1 MHVAGGEY
9 TLQPVTAC
17 ILTSVIHGTDCLGN
31 TGVWNE
37 HLPNNRSSFWRGKI
51 FIPNA
56 SWCVRAC
63 KNSMCKRPTSAVP
76 RKQPAWNPDS
86 ISVFGIILEKG
97 DNNLSRLFP
106 KYYSLLMVLW
116 SLTSAWWLFQ
126 RNLPAANL
134 CTCIIASVKLIC
146 LFASILLTVAT
157 SWQRMSNRLFVI
169 VFLVSE
175 VRNIFLPIDKATVI
189 QSRASVENDFP
200 AVWFSAVFI
209 WEGFRAKLLPPILLG
224 NETGEDVQHLGALEG
239 NVHLFLLSAA
249 EKPEDVSAL
258 SQLSVRTKDW
268 GSRVNEEGGVLLVQN
283 PRTGHGLGCPRARRL
298 IPIAPWLQLS
308 VCLM

>member
-1 MHVAGGEY
+1 MSTCQTTGRVSGGEKS
-9 TLQPVTAC
+9 LFQ
-17 ILTSVIHGTDCLGN
+17 IHR
-31 TGVWNE
+31 GVWELVKIACARGIPQQSPENSQHE
-37 HLPNNRSSFWRGKI
+37 TLIASVCLELFWKRGITIYPGCFPNI
-51 FIPNA
+51 TA
-56 SWCVRAC
+56 
-63 KNSMCKRPTSAVP
+63 
-76 RKQPAWNPDS
+76 
-86 ISVFGIILEKG
+86 
-97 DNNLSRLFP
+97 
-106 KYYSLLMVLW
+106 LLMVLW

-200 AVWFSAVFI
+200 AVWFGAVFI

-249 EKPEDVSAL
+249 EKP
-258 SQLSVRTKDW
+258 RTCRHCHSCPS
-268 GSRVNEEGGVLLVQN
+268 GSKIEG
-283 PRTGHGLGCPRARRL
+283 AE
-298 IPIAPWLQLS
+298 
-308 VCLM
+308 

>member
-1 MHVAGGEY
+1 
-9 TLQPVTAC
+9 
-17 ILTSVIHGTDCLGN
+17 
-31 TGVWNE
+31 
-37 HLPNNRSSFWRGKI
+37 
-51 FIPNA
+51 
-56 SWCVRAC
+56 
-63 KNSMCKRPTSAVP
+63 MCERQTSAVP

-86 ISVFGIILEKG
+86 ISVFGIIQEKG

-106 KYYSLLMVLW
+106 KYYSLLIILW
-116 SLTSAWWLFQ
+116 SLTSTWWLFQ

-134 CTCIIASVKLIC
+134 CTCIIASVMLIC

-189 QSRASVENDFP
+189 ESRPSVENDFP
-200 AVWFSAVFI
+200 AVWFGAVFI

-224 NETGEDVQHLGALEG
+224 NERGEDVKHLGALEG

-249 EKPEDVSAL
+249 EKP
-258 SQLSVRTKDW
+258 RTCRHSHSCRIKDW
-268 GSRVNEEGGVLLVQN
+268 GSRVNEEGAAGSKSQDGVMGWGAHQQGAWSPLL
-283 PRTGHGLGCPRARRL
+283 PGCT
-298 IPIAPWLQLS
+298 
-308 VCLM
+308 